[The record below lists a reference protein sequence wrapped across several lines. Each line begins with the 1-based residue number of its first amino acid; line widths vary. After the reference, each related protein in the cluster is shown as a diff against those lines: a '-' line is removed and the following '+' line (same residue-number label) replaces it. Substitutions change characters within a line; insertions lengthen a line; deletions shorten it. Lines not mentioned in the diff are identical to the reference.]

1 MAAALNCG
9 LLVLTPFRLNAGPL
23 PDGLATGTFTPFW
36 RRHPMY
42 FVSACLKTEPA
53 RREPRAVLGLLGC
66 GVVDLDVVDPPVEAD
81 VDVLAVL
88 GADVDVVL
96 AVVLV
101 AVALEELPVEPPQ
114 AASPKQAN
122 VRIDRMAA
130 AGLRRVMLTLDMKL
144 LFR

>member
-1 MAAALNCG
+1 
-9 LLVLTPFRLNAGPL
+9 
-23 PDGLATGTFTPFW
+23 
-36 RRHPMY
+36 MY

-53 RREPRAVLGLLGC
+53 RREPCAVLGLLGC

-130 AGLRRVMLTLDMKL
+130 AGLRRVMLMLDMKL